1 MASSVPT
8 RGRRRAVSRSSGAV
22 LLALVVLFAGARKK
36 VLSLAQTR
44 ELAAKVGFPD
54 PDLAAA
60 VALAESGG
68 NALAVG
74 DFGRSFGLWQIHT
87 PAHPEYSGQSLFDP
101 DYNAH
106 AALAISKQGADWSP
120 WTTFR
125 NGAYK
130 RFLPKG
136 RAA

>member
-1 MASSVPT
+1 VK
-8 RGRRRAVSRSSGAV
+8 RGEGFA
-22 LLALVVLFAGARKK
+22 LLALVLLVGAGARKK
-36 VLSLAQTR
+36 VFAKADLVALAR
-44 ELAAKVGFPD
+44 RVGFRD
-54 PDLAAA
+54 PELAAA

-101 DYNAH
+101 DYNAR

-120 WTTFR
+120 WTTYK
-125 NGAYK
+125 NGTYK
-130 RFLPKG
+130 RYLPVG

>member
-1 MASSVPT
+1 ML
-8 RGRRRAVSRSSGAV
+8 AVVVALGA
-22 LLALVVLFAGARKK
+22 ARKK
-36 VLSLAQTR
+36 VLGQAELVALAR
-44 ELAAKVGFPD
+44 RIGFRD

-74 DFGRSFGLWQIHT
+74 DFGRSFGLWQVHT
-87 PAHPEYSGQSLFDP
+87 PAHPEYTAGGLMDP
-101 DYNAH
+101 DYNAR
-106 AALAISKQGADWSP
+106 AAFAISKQGADWGP

-125 NGAYK
+125 NGDYK

-136 RAA
+136 RTS

>member
-1 MASSVPT
+1 
-8 RGRRRAVSRSSGAV
+8 
-22 LLALVVLFAGARKK
+22 LLALVVAFGAARKK
-36 VLSLAQTR
+36 VLSQAQLVALAR
-44 ELAAKVGFPD
+44 SVGFRD

-74 DFGRSFGLWQIHT
+74 DFGRSFGLWQVHT
-87 PAHPEYSGQSLFDP
+87 PAHPEYTSGGLMDP
-101 DYNAH
+101 DYNAR
-106 AALAISKQGADWSP
+106 AAFAISKQGTDWTP
-120 WTTFR
+120 WTMFR
-125 NGAYK
+125 NGGYK